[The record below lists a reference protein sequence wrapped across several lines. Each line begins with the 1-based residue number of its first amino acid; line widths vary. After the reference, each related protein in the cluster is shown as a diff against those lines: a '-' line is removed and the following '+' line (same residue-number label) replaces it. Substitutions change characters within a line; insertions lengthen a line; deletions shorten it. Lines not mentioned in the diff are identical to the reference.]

1 MTTLFLLLSFEL
13 RLVVLMRVKAGVL
26 AVEEGVGQGVHCMY
40 LGPALALLPIPGGQR
55 VEVSLLVCL

>member
-13 RLVVLMRVKAGVL
+13 RLVVLMGVKAGVL
-26 AVEEGVGQGVHCMY
+26 AVEEGVWQGMNCVH
-40 LGPALALLPIPGGQR
+40 LAPGLALLPIPGGQR